1 MELKVLADESV
12 KPDNEL
18 IFSMLG
24 EKELL
29 WKQTMSYLY
38 DNNNDISE
46 IWKYYKDG
54 KSWLFR
60 TLKKKKTIFWIRILD
75 GTFRIAF
82 WFADKLEPVILQS
95 ALPESIKSEYK
106 NAKRFNKSRC
116 IYIDMQGSGDIQNVK
131 MLIDLKVNNL

>member
-12 KPDNEL
+12 KPNDEL
-18 IFSMLG
+18 IFSILG

-29 WKQTMSYLY
+29 WKQTISYMY

-46 IWKYYKDG
+46 VWKCYNYG

-75 GTFRIAF
+75 DTFRVAF
-82 WFADKLEPVILQS
+82 WFADKLEPIILQS
-95 ALPESIKSEYK
+95 DLPESIKSEYK

-116 IYIDMQGSGDIQNVK
+116 IYINMQSSSGFQNVK
-131 MLIDLKVNNL
+131 KLIDLKVNNY